1 MKRIIAIFLWLFS
14 CFCVNHASAQLLA
27 LKTNALLDVAMVP
40 NLGMELVIGEKTSL
54 NASAF
59 GSVKI
64 YGNEVKT
71 LGAQGEMRYW
81 FNGRPLTREFIG
93 IAGSAI
99 AHNIV
104 WRGQRYRGDAY
115 VAALTFGYAFVLA
128 PHWTL
133 ELHSGI
139 GLMGYHQK
147 RYYLGDRVHDNNY
160 NARGLMLIP
169 YNLGVTFSW
178 IIK

>member
-1 MKRIIAIFLWLFS
+1 MKRLIAICLCLFS
-14 CFCVNHASAQLLA
+14 CFCVNQVSAQLLA

-54 NASAF
+54 NASVF
-59 GSVKI
+59 GAVKI
-64 YGNEVKT
+64 YGNEAKI

-93 IAGSAI
+93 VAGSAI
-99 AHNIV
+99 AHNFV
-104 WRGQRYRGDAY
+104 LRGQRYHGDAY
-115 VAALTFGYAFVLA
+115 VAAFTFGYAFVLA

-147 RYYLGDRVHDNNY
+147 RYYLGDRIHDNNY
-160 NARGLMLIP
+160 NARGLALIP
-169 YNLGVTFSW
+169 YNLGVSVSW

>member
-1 MKRIIAIFLWLFS
+1 MKRLITLWLFLFS
-14 CFCVNHASAQLLA
+14 SFYVHHATAQLLA

-54 NASAF
+54 NASVF
-59 GSVKI
+59 GAVKI
-64 YGNEVKT
+64 YGNEAKI

-93 IAGSAI
+93 VAGSAI
-99 AHNIV
+99 AHNFV
-104 WRGQRYRGDAY
+104 LRGQRYHGDAY
-115 VAALTFGYAFVLA
+115 VAAFTFGYAFVMA

-139 GLMGYHQK
+139 GLMAYHQQ
-147 RYYLGDRVHDNNY
+147 RTYIGDRVKDNNY

-169 YNLGVTFSW
+169 YNLGVSISW